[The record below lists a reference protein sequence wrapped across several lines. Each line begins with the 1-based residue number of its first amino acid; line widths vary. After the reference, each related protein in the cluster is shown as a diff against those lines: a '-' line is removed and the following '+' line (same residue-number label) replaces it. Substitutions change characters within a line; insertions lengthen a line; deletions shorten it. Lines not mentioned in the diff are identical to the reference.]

1 MAGWNICSCSRI
13 GADDLYALSPLFP
26 LSNAGLVDVFTFT
39 QSGIITAL
47 ISSCMDMPRSSASV
61 CKSSK
66 LSSRKDSMNFAKLTP
81 KAWGDFC
88 R

>member
-1 MAGWNICSCSRI
+1 M

-26 LSNAGLVDVFTFT
+26 LSNVGLVDVFTFT

-47 ISSCMDMPRSSASV
+47 INSCIDMPRSSASV

-81 KAWGDFC
+81 KVRGSFA